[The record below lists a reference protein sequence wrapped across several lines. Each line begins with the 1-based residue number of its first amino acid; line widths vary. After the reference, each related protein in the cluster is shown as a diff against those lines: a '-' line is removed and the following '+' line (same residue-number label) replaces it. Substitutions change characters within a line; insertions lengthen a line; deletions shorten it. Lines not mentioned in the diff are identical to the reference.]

1 MRSPKKSRILVDG
14 PSIVFESRISELQAQ
29 LTQIK
34 IDLKKSQEE
43 NDNLRKKLSDSS
55 FVDGSNYDNFKRQ
68 LDTCQRFKPDY
79 KV

>member
-1 MRSPKKSRILVDG
+1 MDG